1 MNYPNPPWQ
10 LPFPVAVS
18 TVVLRSVAQ
27 DAIKVTA
34 AKSMPASGTMTAAA
48 EAMCRVGALPL
59 RSLWL
64 DDGVGADRAGRLTGL
79 SA

>member
-1 MNYPNPPWQ
+1 MNYPNRPGSYHHSRGRLDGRPPA
-10 LPFPVAVS
+10 L
-18 TVVLRSVAQ
+18 